1 MKRKIASVLL
11 RSVILATVSI
21 GCFFIGKSTGCIEKN
36 INVTRTIPES
46 STHIER
52 MEYALKN
59 IEYWELAEN
68 GKDVLV
74 YDYDGNVYKW

>member
-1 MKRKIASVLL
+1 MKRKIVSVLL
-11 RSVILATVSI
+11 CSAILATVSI
-21 GCFFIGKSTGCIEKN
+21 GCFFLGKNMGSIEKN
-36 INVTRTIPES
+36 INTTRTIPEL